1 MEEVNRNAAFG
12 RPTAPLNPPTPRQPR
27 SKKWMIITLTIV
39 IGALV
44 VAAGFLQARTH
55 RGAYRPPE
63 LPPSLAAISNN
74 APSPAELSRSFRE
87 VIKTVKDAVVFI
99 DVVETVSQSDAP
111 ESFFGLPAP
120 KGPQQREGAGSGF
133 VATEDGYILT
143 NNHVIRNASKIDVTL
158 ADGRKFKAEVVGKDP
173 ATDIAVIHI
182 NSSGLPVGRL
192 GNSDDVQQGDW
203 VLALGSPFGLQ
214 QTITAGI
221 ISATG
226 RQLGASLYNRYI
238 QTDAPINPGN
248 SGGPLVNMQGEI
260 IGINTLIYTGSQS
273 LFGQSGNIGIGFA
286 IASNA
291 VRDVFGKLVTSGRV
305 SRGYL
310 GVQVSPLT
318 EARAHAAGLEPD
330 SAVFVSGVPDPN
342 SPAGKAG
349 IRPGDIITAFN
360 EKKVKAPREL
370 TDLVA
375 ITPVGSK
382 ARVDYLRDGQPLS
395 ASVELVERPDDSTAR
410 QVSPEND
417 GDGNDDQPPG
427 GQPQGRLGVFAQTV
441 TPELAAQL
449 KLQTSSGA
457 LVLQVAQGSAAARAG
472 IQHGDVI
479 HKVDRTEIK
488 SADELARAITEL
500 QAGKYQ
506 IEIER
511 KGKMVYP
518 EITIE

>member
-1 MEEVNRNAAFG
+1 MEEVNRNTTFS
-12 RPTAPLNPPTPRQPR
+12 RPTAPLNAPTVHQPR
-27 SKKWMIITLTIV
+27 SKKWMVIALTLV

-44 VAAGFLQARTH
+44 VIAGFLQARTH
-55 RGAYRPPE
+55 RGAVKPPE

-74 APSPAELSRSFRE
+74 APSPADLSRSFRE

-111 ESFFGLPAP
+111 ENLFGLPRP
-120 KGPQQREGAGSGF
+120 QGPQRREGAGSGF

-143 NNHVIRNASKIDVTL
+143 NNHVIRNASKITVTL
-158 ADGRKFKAEVVGKDP
+158 ADGRRFNATVIGKDT

-182 NSSGLPVGRL
+182 DTAGLPVARL

-226 RQLGASLYNRYI
+226 RELGASQYNKYI

-248 SGGPLVNMQGEI
+248 SGGPLVNMQGEV
-260 IGINTLIYTGSQS
+260 IGINTLIFTG
-273 LFGQSGNIGIGFA
+273 GQTFLGQGGNIGIGFA

-291 VRDVFGKLVTSGRV
+291 VRDVFSKLVTSGKV

-310 GVQVSPLT
+310 GVQVVELT
-318 EARAHAAGLEPD
+318 EERARPLGLEPD
-330 SAVFVSGVPDPN
+330 SAVLVSGVPDPN
-342 SPAGKAG
+342 SPAGRAG
-349 IRPGDIITAFN
+349 IQKNDIITSFN
-360 EKKVKAPREL
+360 DHKVRMPREL

-375 ITPVGSK
+375 ATPVGSK
-382 ARVDYLRDGQPLS
+382 ARVEFIRDGKPQT
-395 ASVELVERPDDSTAR
+395 ATVELVERPDDLTAR
-410 QVSPEND
+410 QVNPEND
-417 GDGNDDQPPG
+417 GDGDDDQPPG
-427 GQPQGRLGVFAQTV
+427 GQSKGRLGVFAQTI

-449 KLQTSSGA
+449 KLQTQTGA
-457 LVLQVAQGSAAARAG
+457 LVLQVAPGSAAARAG

-479 HKVDRTEIK
+479 HKIDRTEIK
-488 SADELARAITEL
+488 SAEDLAKAISEL

-511 KGKMVYP
+511 KGKLTYP
-518 EITIE
+518 EITLE

>member
-1 MEEVNRNAAFG
+1 MDEVNRSAAFS
-12 RPTAPLNPPTPRQPR
+12 RPTVPLNAPTVRQPR
-27 SKKWMIITLTIV
+27 SKKWTITALTLAVGVLVIV
-39 IGALV
+39 
-44 VAAGFLQARTH
+44 AGFLQARAH
-55 RGAYRPPE
+55 RGAAKPPE

-74 APSPAELSRSFRE
+74 APAPAELSRSFRE

-99 DVVETVSQSDAP
+99 NVVETVSQEDAP
-111 ESFFGLPAP
+111 ENFFGLPSP

-143 NNHVIRNASKIDVTL
+143 NNHVIRNASNIEVTL
-158 ADGRKFKAEVVGKDP
+158 ADGRKFKAEVIGKDP

-182 NSSGLPVGRL
+182 NTAGLPVARL

-226 RQLGASLYNRYI
+226 RELGTSQYNKYI

-248 SGGPLVNMQGEI
+248 SGGPLVNMQGEV
-260 IGINTLIYTGSQS
+260 IGINTLIYTG
-273 LFGQSGNIGIGFA
+273 GQSFLGQGGNIGIGFA

-291 VRDVFGKLVTSGRV
+291 VRDVFSKLVTSGHV

-310 GVQVSPLT
+310 GVQVVPLD
-318 EARAHAAGLEPD
+318 EARAHAAGLEPGT
-330 SAVFVSGVPDPN
+330 AVFVSGVPDPA

-349 IRPGDIITAFN
+349 MRAGDIITAFN
-360 EKKVKAPREL
+360 GQKVKAPREL

-375 ITPVGSK
+375 ATPVGSK
-382 ARVDYLRDGQPLS
+382 ARIDFLRDGQPQT
-395 ASVELVERPDDSTAR
+395 ATVDLVERPDDLSVRRVT
-410 QVSPEND
+410 PEND
-417 GDGNDDQPPG
+417 NDNDDDLPQG
-427 GQPQGRLGVFAQTV
+427 GQSQGRLGVYALTV
-441 TPELAAQL
+441 TPDVASRL

-457 LVLQVAQGSAAARAG
+457 LVVQVAPGSPAARAG

-488 SADELARAITEL
+488 SAEDLAKAIQELK
-500 QAGKYQ
+500 AGQFQ
-506 IEIER
+506 IEAER

-518 EITIE
+518 IITLE

>member
-1 MEEVNRNAAFG
+1 MEEVNRNAAFS
-12 RPTAPLNPPTPRQPR
+12 RPTAPLNTPAVRQPR
-27 SKKWMIITLTIV
+27 SKKWMVIALTFMV
-39 IGALV
+39 GALV
-44 VAAGFLQARTH
+44 VVAGFLQARTH
-55 RGAYRPPE
+55 RGAARPPE
-63 LPPSLAAISNN
+63 LPPALAAISNN

-99 DVVETVSQSDAP
+99 DVVETVSQTDAP
-111 ESFFGLPAP
+111 ESLFGLPAP
-120 KGPQQREGAGSGF
+120 KVPQQREGAGSGF

-143 NNHVIRNASKIDVTL
+143 NNHVIRNASKIEVTL
-158 ADGRKFKAEVVGKDP
+158 ADGRRFKAEVVGKDP

-182 NSSGLPVGRL
+182 DTSGLPVGHL

-226 RQLGASLYNRYI
+226 RELGASQYNRYI

-260 IGINTLIYTGSQS
+260 IGINTLIYTGGQS
-273 LFGQSGNIGIGFA
+273 VFGQGGNIGIGFA

-310 GVQVSPLT
+310 GVQVVPLT
-318 EARAHAAGLEPD
+318 EARARAAGLEPE

-349 IRPGDIITAFN
+349 IRAGDIITAFN

-370 TDLVA
+370 TDMVA

-382 ARVDYLRDGQPLS
+382 ARVDFIRGGQPQT
-395 ASVELVERPDDSTAR
+395 ATVELVERPDDLTAR
-410 QVSPEND
+410 QVNPDDD
-417 GDGNDDQPPG
+417 GDGNGNPPPF
-427 GQPQGRLGVFAQTV
+427 GQSQGRLGVFAQTV
-441 TPELAAQL
+441 SPELAAQL
-449 KLQTSSGA
+449 KLQIQSGA
-457 LVLQVAQGSAAARAG
+457 LVVQVAPGSAAARAG
-472 IQHGDVI
+472 ITHGDVI

-488 SADELARAITEL
+488 SAEDLAKAISEL
-500 QAGKYQ
+500 QAGSYQ

-511 KGKMVYP
+511 KGKLTYP